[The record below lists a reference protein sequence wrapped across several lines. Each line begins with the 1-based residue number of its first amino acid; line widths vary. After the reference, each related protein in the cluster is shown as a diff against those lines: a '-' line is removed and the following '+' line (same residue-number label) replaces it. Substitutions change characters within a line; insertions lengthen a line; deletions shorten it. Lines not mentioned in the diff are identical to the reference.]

1 MKLFMSMIK
10 KKTLNVVCKIVSLL
24 NIMIFIQN
32 KLFILFNNFFLLL
45 YVMAV
50 GVETKRLLPQ
60 YRVLWVI

>member
-10 KKTLNVVCKIVSLL
+10 RKTLNVVCKIVSLL

-32 KLFILFNNFFLLL
+32 KLFILFNNFILLL

-50 GVETKRLLPQ
+50 GVETNDYFRSLG
-60 YRVLWVI
+60 YCG